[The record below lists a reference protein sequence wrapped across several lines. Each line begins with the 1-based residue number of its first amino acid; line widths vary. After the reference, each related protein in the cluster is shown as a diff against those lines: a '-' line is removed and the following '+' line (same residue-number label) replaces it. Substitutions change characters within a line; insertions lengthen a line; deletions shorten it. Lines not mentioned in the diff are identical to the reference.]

1 MLGTKINKPI
11 LSQEECDNYTRI
23 AEWCNSNNC
32 SIEDK
37 DKYYEVVENEVIPP
51 APIDDIPSLEQ
62 RINDIELA
70 LMELAG
76 DL

>member
-37 DKYYEVVENEVIPP
+37 GKYYEVVENEVIPP
-51 APIDDIPSLEQ
+51 APIDDNPSLEQ